1 MNNIIKLIAVM
12 FFDWVLLAVF
22 LFLSTIYFIFI
33 PEHWG
38 KLVLITLVLI
48 VWFGGGVLE
57 RLMNRKKSE

>member
-1 MNNIIKLIAVM
+1 MKNIIKLIAVM

>member
-1 MNNIIKLIAVM
+1 MKTIMKLIAVM
-12 FFDWVLLAVF
+12 FFDWILLAVF
-22 LFLSTIYFIFI
+22 LLLSTIYFIFI

-57 RLMNRKKSE
+57 NLMSRRKK